1 MLDAAVVPEG
11 DRMRLPAEPDLEF
24 LARAVL
30 AQIVQDCTALLW
42 CKPIDMGGEVAIDE
56 QRLALRHRMRA
67 HDRVRRLR
75 EDLALVVAPH
85 QHIGPAI
92 DVIAGVRGG
101 QSFEIDLHAGR
112 QGVIGGRLTGE
123 QGIATAGRHRVEIE
137 DAAERRL
144 LVTGDIGVPVLAA
157 DTLGV
162 RISMDGQD
170 LGMPFRPRRVWV
182 DVQFTEISAEPLMG
196 FHVERLIAEKQHLVL
211 RESLMKLLDL
221 AVAKWLGQCDALDIG
236 ADARRNRRDTDGSI
250 AHGMTFD
257 GGDADREGPINTI
270 CWLHDGRFQRYAIS
284 STNSTC
290 FMLPRD
296 DA

>member
-1 MLDAAVVPEG
+1 
-11 DRMRLPAEPDLEF
+11 
-24 LARAVL
+24 
-30 AQIVQDCTALLW
+30 
-42 CKPIDMGGEVAIDE
+42 
-56 QRLALRHRMRA
+56 MRA
-67 HDRVRRLR
+67 NDRVRRLR

-112 QGVIGGRLTGE
+112 QGVIRRRLAGE
-123 QGIATAGRHRVEIE
+123 QGIAAAGRHRVEIE

-157 DTLGV
+157 DALGV
-162 RISMDGQD
+162 RIGMDGQD
-170 LGMPFRPRRVWV
+170 LGMPFRPRRVRV
-182 DVQFTEISAEPLMG
+182 DVQFTEISAEPLVG

-211 RESLMKLLDL
+211 RESLMQFFNL

-257 GGDADREGPINTI
+257 GGDADGEGPIDSI
-270 CWLHDGRFQRYAIS
+270 CWLHDGRFKRYA
-284 STNSTC
+284 
-290 FMLPRD
+290 M
-296 DA
+296 